1 MLRGVEIF
9 TGRVLPLTLSLKKTR
24 NQKFLN
30 DFFFEKTIQKTQF
43 SKNLDHTLF
52 NWVKRQWIFRFLKI
66 VRNSQLFQRSAGQ
79 FLMKTQKSNNN
90 CSRVI
95 KPMRKNIVLHIIP
108 FRYCRKHTDLET
120 FKCRSNFVLRPV
132 SL

>member
-52 NWVKRQWIFRFLKI
+52 NWVKRRVNFSLFED
-66 VRNSQLFQRSAGQ
+66 SQEQ
-79 FLMKTQKSNNN
+79 
-90 CSRVI
+90 
-95 KPMRKNIVLHIIP
+95 P
-108 FRYCRKHTDLET
+108 T
-120 FKCRSNFVLRPV
+120 FSKKCRPV
-132 SL
+132 PYENTEIKQ